1 MRYNDIFAIHTK
13 YVCVHGVCDKKM
25 ETVYLKSGRNARFE
39 EIPRV
44 HCRERE
50 GKIMIRKNDLRDLIY
65 EEDGIGVV
73 EIILIL
79 VVLIMLVVIFRKQI
93 TGIVSSAFSNINED
107 SETINE
113 DIELDE

>member
-1 MRYNDIFAIHTK
+1 M
-13 YVCVHGVCDKKM
+13 KK
-25 ETVYLKSGRNARFE
+25 TGAKF
-39 EIPRV
+39 I
-44 HCRERE
+44 
-50 GKIMIRKNDLRDLIY
+50 
-65 EEDGIGVV
+65 
-73 EIILIL
+73 

>member
-1 MRYNDIFAIHTK
+1 MYAYT
-13 YVCVHGVCDKKM
+13 VCATRKWKQYIGNLVEM
-25 ETVYLKSGRNARFE
+25 TRFKE
-39 EIPRV
+39 MTRV

-50 GKIMIRKNDLRDLIY
+50 EKIMIRKNDLRDLIY

>member
-1 MRYNDIFAIHTK
+1 MRKLREFAK
-13 YVCVHGVCDKKM
+13 DF
-25 ETVYLKSGRNARFE
+25 LQ
-39 EIPRV
+39 
-44 HCRERE
+44 
-50 GKIMIRKNDLRDLIY
+50 
-65 EEDGIGVV
+65 EEDAVGVV

>member
-1 MRYNDIFAIHTK
+1 MTFSQYIQSMYAYK
-13 YVCVHGVCDKKM
+13 VCTTRKWKQ
-25 ETVYLKSGRNARFE
+25 YIRNLAEMTRFE
-39 EIPRV
+39 EMTRV

-50 GKIMIRKNDLRDLIY
+50 EKIMIRKNDLRDLIY

>member
-1 MRYNDIFAIHTK
+1 MTFSQYIQSMYAYT
-13 YVCVHGVCDKKM
+13 VCATRKWKQYIGNLAEM
-25 ETVYLKSGRNARFE
+25 T
-39 EIPRV
+39 RV

-50 GKIMIRKNDLRDLIY
+50 EKIMIRKNDLRDLIY

>member
-1 MRYNDIFAIHTK
+1 MTFSQYIQSMYAYT
-13 YVCVHGVCDKKM
+13 VCATRKWKQYIGNLAEM
-25 ETVYLKSGRNARFE
+25 TRFE
-39 EIPRV
+39 EMMRV
-44 HCRERE
+44 YCRERE
-50 GKIMIRKNDLRDLIY
+50 EKIMVRKNDLRDLIY